1 MVRGKMWIFY
11 GIYNWSMT
19 EYTLQHQNI
28 PPFIIKWLA
37 KVWRNTCVIWPAGNF
52 ILVFFIAVLN
62 VESLQFFGN
71 SLPVRLGICF
81 DKAVDIGAERGLLP
95 LVLTNVTM
103 LFAICLLRRFTASPH
118 RQPVLKHIFV
128 MTCSGYKKTISDC
141 LCFSILTPSIGLPF
155 VHSSNLVNL
164 LNSPHPLTASL
175 IQECRQK

>member
-1 MVRGKMWIFY
+1 
-11 GIYNWSMT
+11 MT

-62 VESLQFFGN
+62 VESLQLFGN
-71 SLPVRLGICF
+71 SLPVHLGICF
-81 DKAVDIGAERGLLP
+81 DNAVDIGTERGLLP

-103 LFAICLLRRFTASPH
+103 LFATCSPRRFTASPH

-128 MTCSGYKKTISDC
+128 MTCASLLCALLSVSSRFMTCSGYKKTFQTAYVLAFWLLQLDC
-141 LCFSILTPSIGLPF
+141 LLSTR
-155 VHSSNLVNL
+155 
-164 LNSPHPLTASL
+164 L
-175 IQECRQK
+175 I